1 MEVGN
6 WEVKNEI
13 PVTLLYD
20 MSARYKV
27 PFRHVRSATLLTAA
41 CFFNGETQTF
51 LICTDSKHNN
61 RNTILVFVEHFFE
74 NYIMKDE
81 NDSTHDVE
89 KII

>member
-1 MEVGN
+1 
-6 WEVKNEI
+6 
-13 PVTLLYD
+13 

-41 CFFNGETQTF
+41 CFFNGKTQTF
-51 LICTDSKHNN
+51 LICTDSTHNN